1 MLGTIARNIHAFA
14 QELLADVESS
24 RARAASERERADE
37 LALQLQVSTMRS
49 ISQHLAALVPLIT
62 SWLVPDFI

>member
-1 MLGTIARNIHAFA
+1 MLGTIARNTHASA

-49 ISQHLAALVPLIT
+49 ISQ
-62 SWLVPDFI
+62 